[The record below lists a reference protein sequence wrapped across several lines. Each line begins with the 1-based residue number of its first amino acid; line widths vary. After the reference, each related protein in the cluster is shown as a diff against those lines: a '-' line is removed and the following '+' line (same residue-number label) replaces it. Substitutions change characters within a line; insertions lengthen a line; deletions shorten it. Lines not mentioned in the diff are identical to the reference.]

1 MKVAWCNHR
10 VRIRRTQE
18 ESERRHCGDRSRG
31 QGDALGRWGKGHKLE
46 HRSLRTLEKVR
57 KRTLPW
63 SLQKKKQE
71 GTLGAPEETLP
82 SIRSLGASDSG
93 HRGSRYQSLLLL
105 SRP

>member
-57 KRTLPW
+57 KRDSALEP
-63 SLQKKKQE
+63 
-71 GTLGAPEETLP
+71 PEEAG
-82 SIRSLGASDSG
+82 RDLG
-93 HRGSRYQSLLLL
+93 GS
-105 SRP
+105 